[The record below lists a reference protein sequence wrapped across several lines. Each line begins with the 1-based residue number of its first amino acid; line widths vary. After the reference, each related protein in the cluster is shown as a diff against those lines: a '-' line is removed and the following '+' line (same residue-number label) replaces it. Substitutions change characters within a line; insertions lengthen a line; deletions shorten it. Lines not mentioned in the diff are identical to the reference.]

1 MSEDIQIWKERIQA
15 AEKSGLSIK
24 AWCEQ
29 AGVRKNK
36 YFYWR
41 KKISELDNTDDVN
54 EFVDVTDI
62 INESDGE
69 TTANTANTV
78 NTVTTPIQITLNT
91 LTITINNEA
100 DIDVANSI
108 IERIYKLC

>member
-1 MSEDIQIWKERIQA
+1 MSVDIQIWKERIQA
-15 AEKSGLSIK
+15 AEQSGLSIK

-41 KKISELDNTDDVN
+41 KKISELDNADDVN

-69 TTANTANTV
+69 TTANTVA
-78 NTVTTPIQITLNT
+78 TPIQVTLNT

>member
-41 KKISELDNTDDVN
+41 KKISELDNTDNVN

-69 TTANTANTV
+69 TTANTV